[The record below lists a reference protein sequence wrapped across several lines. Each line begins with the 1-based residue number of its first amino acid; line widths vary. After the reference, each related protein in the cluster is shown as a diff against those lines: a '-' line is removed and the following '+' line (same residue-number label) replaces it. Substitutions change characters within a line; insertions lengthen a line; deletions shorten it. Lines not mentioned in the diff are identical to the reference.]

1 MDLSILA
8 TLKNDPAVEDLVFM
22 FVFVE
27 VHSENAIVG
36 GVEQVALDDWL
47 TQILTM
53 LPIDATLHGLIDV
66 EDHEL
71 VGALDYDVLVVQR
84 KDHLLERLHVFFFL
98 EFE

>member
-8 TLKNDPAVEDLVFM
+8 TLKNDPAVEDLVFI
-22 FVFVE
+22 FVLVE

-36 GVEQVALDDWL
+36 GVVQVALDDW
-47 TQILTM
+47 LTM